1 MKHWVGGRG
10 SGVGTWGL
18 GIGMAG
24 YRGEVAKEAD
34 TGSAS
39 SMKENY
45 EALFIV
51 YACA

>member
-1 MKHWVGGRG
+1 MMKRCREVERVRGHGGQSRRA
-10 SGVGTWGL
+10 S
-18 GIGMAG
+18 
-24 YRGEVAKEAD
+24 
-34 TGSAS
+34 GSAS